1 MDAPQLIGLNLFE
14 LAFAC
19 VLGAIVGGLWVR
31 GRLAAANA
39 ALQVQLDLASGQI
52 VAERERLQADLDL
65 ERDRARQQV
74 IDERSRADAQLAAER
89 QRNAESLAQLQNARE
104 GLTSQFEALS
114 RELLEQRAQTFAQQ
128 NQTSLQALLE
138 PLRQQIGE
146 FKAKVEEVYVAEGKD
161 RSALKQQV
169 EELARLNQTLR
180 ADTVNLTE
188 ALRGSAKARGNWGE
202 LVLARVLE
210 MAGLEQGVHYETQV
224 SHTTAEGRLQPDVV
238 IRLPESRHL
247 VVDSKVSLVA
257 WDAYHAATDDAGR
270 EAARRG
276 HVDSVRSHIKGLAE
290 KNYQQLYGLQ
300 SLDFVVMFVPIESAF
315 LLAIDRD
322 DRLFQ
327 EAWQRNVLL
336 VSPSTLLFVV
346 RIVAHL
352 WRQAQQSRN
361 AQEIADR
368 GAALLD
374 KFVGFTEALNS
385 LGDKLGQAQGAYE
398 QALTRFQGNG
408 GLLRQTEM
416 LRELG
421 VRSAKPVPEGF
432 AKRVEQQSML
442 LPADPAA
449 RSPDLS

>member
-1 MDAPQLIGLNLFE
+1 M
-14 LAFAC
+14 
-19 VLGAIVGGLWVR
+19 
-31 GRLAAANA
+31 
-39 ALQVQLDLASGQI
+39 
-52 VAERERLQADLDL
+52 
-65 ERDRARQQV
+65 
-74 IDERSRADAQLAAER
+74 
-89 QRNAESLAQLQNARE
+89 
-104 GLTSQFEALS
+104 
-114 RELLEQRAQTFAQQ
+114 
-128 NQTSLQALLE
+128 
-138 PLRQQIGE
+138 
-146 FKAKVEEVYVAEGKD
+146 
-161 RSALKQQV
+161 
-169 EELARLNQTLR
+169 
-180 ADTVNLTE
+180 
-188 ALRGSAKARGNWGE
+188 
-202 LVLARVLE
+202 ARVLE

-449 RSPDLS
+449 RSPDLP